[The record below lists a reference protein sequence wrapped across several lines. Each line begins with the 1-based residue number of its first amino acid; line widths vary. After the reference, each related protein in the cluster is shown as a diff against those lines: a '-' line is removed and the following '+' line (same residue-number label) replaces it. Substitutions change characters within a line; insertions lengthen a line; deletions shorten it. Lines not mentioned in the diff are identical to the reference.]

1 MVTIYHNPRCMK
13 SRETLAL
20 LEEKKEDVSIIEY
33 LKEPPSREQLEAII
47 KMLDI
52 SPAQLIRKGETDY
65 KDNFKGKDLS
75 DDEWIEAMLQYPKLI
90 ERPIVIKEGK
100 AALGRP
106 PVQVL
111 DIL

>member
-1 MVTIYHNPRCMK
+1 M
-13 SRETLAL
+13 AL
-20 LEEKKEDVSIIEY
+20 LEEKKEDVSIVEY
-33 LKEPPSREQLEAII
+33 LKEPPSREQLVEIVR
-47 KMLDI
+47 MLGI
-52 SPAQLIRKGETDY
+52 SPSQLIRKGEADF

-90 ERPIVIKEGK
+90 ERPIVIKGGK

>member
-33 LKEPPSREQLEAII
+33 LKEPPSREQLVAII

>member
-20 LEEKKEDVSIIEY
+20 LEEKKEDVSIVEY
-33 LKEPPSREQLEAII
+33 LKEPPSREQLVEIVR
-47 KMLDI
+47 MLGI
-52 SPAQLIRKGETDY
+52 SPSQLIRKGEADF

-90 ERPIVIKEGK
+90 ERPIVIKGGK